1 MLAHAIQSA
10 GTIMFIMAVALAS
23 GRWMTIP
30 EPASLAKFPLD
41 VQFWS
46 FHSGR
51 PDAFLS

>member
-1 MLAHAIQSA
+1 MLADAIQSA

-30 EPASLAKFPLD
+30 EPASLLKFALD
-41 VQFWS
+41 VQFRR

-51 PDAFLS
+51 SDAF